1 MNFTREPILET
12 IISAKEGFK
21 LKLKSTKSEN
31 SPEYLVD
38 AVEVVSFGQTFF
50 YRSAEPAHTFFVPAQ
65 DFEIVQ
71 ERQARLMLKTP
82 TEKSIKIAGGD
93 MTKNNPSE
101 NGENKKKGKSKNKP
115 PQKKVEEVV
124 AEDAPIKVEEPSA
137 PGEKKHFK
145 EKHQKRH
152 HEKHNN
158 NKPFNKNEKPP
169 VQAEGGSIPQSSIFS
184 HLLRPPEALISD
196 NIQKYQKMMMKVEE
210 ESKET
215 LVDELKAKTA
225 EVKTDNPIDDPNLT
239 SEAPKPFEKLSEESQ
254 EESRPLSLKEKMK
267 KVLLPSVKESIPSS
281 D

>member
-93 MTKNNPSE
+93 TTKNNPSE
-101 NGENKKKGKSKNKP
+101 NAENKKKSKSKNKP

-124 AEDAPIKVEEPSA
+124 AEDAPLKVEEPSV

-152 HEKHNN
+152 HEKHA
-158 NKPFNKNEKPP
+158 NKSFPKNER
-169 VQAEGGSIPQSSIFS
+169 VLAQTEGGSAPQSSIFS

-196 NIQKYQKMMMKVEE
+196 NIQKYQKMMMKVEDE
-210 ESKET
+210 TKET
-215 LVDELKAKTA
+215 LIDGVHSPKI

-239 SEAPKPFEKLSEESQ
+239 SEAPKPFERLSEELQ

-267 KVLLPSVKESIPSS
+267 KVLLPSSKESFPSS

>member
-50 YRSAEPAHTFFVPAQ
+50 YRSAEPANTFFVPAQ

-93 MTKNNPSE
+93 TGKGNSTE
-101 NGENKKKGKSKNKP
+101 NTENKKKSKSKNKN
-115 PQKKVEEVV
+115 PQKKVEEVSL
-124 AEDAPIKVEEPSA
+124 EDAPIKEQEPST
-137 PGEKKHFK
+137 PQEKKQFK

-152 HEKHNN
+152 HEKSA
-158 NKPFNKNEKPP
+158 NKSFPKNENPAT
-169 VQAEGGSIPQSSIFS
+169 QTEAGSTPQSSIFS

-196 NIQKYQKMMMKVEE
+196 NIHKYQKMMMKVEQEPKESMIE
-210 ESKET
+210 ETKTHRAEF
-215 LVDELKAKTA
+215 KA
-225 EVKTDNPIDDPNLT
+225 DNPIDDPNLT
-239 SEAPKPFEKLSEESQ
+239 SEAPKPFEKLSEEPQ

-267 KVLLPSVKESIPSS
+267 KVLLPSIKEVTPSS